1 MRRVTAQGLRARP
14 MKAISLI
21 TGFLLAGILGGVSLA
36 PVSAQTRAVSESA
49 QPQTEPDSANIFN
62 QTESASAKMFNKLR
76 HSRTTTVN
84 AIAALS
90 RTKQAD
96 EQNLSLKQ
104 DQKKAL
110 EQTIATLPDP
120 PMKAEDYNSII
131 KDVNDRITNEESDLS
146 DAKAIVP
153 VDQKR
158 IDDITRLIA
167 SYKDKY
173 AALEARRA
181 SASDQMKQY
190 EAGKVELTNNL
201 DQTKSEIDNLNIDTA
216 KIRSILTKKRK
227 LYKI

>member
-1 MRRVTAQGLRARP
+1 

-158 IDDITRLIA
+158 IDDITQLIA
-167 SYKDKY
+167 SFKVKY
-173 AALEARRA
+173 ADLEARKA
-181 SASDQMKQY
+181 SASS
-190 EAGKVELTNNL
+190 TIPSFFIR
-201 DQTKSEIDNLNIDTA
+201 TRRSEP
-216 KIRSILTKKRK
+216 RPCFE
-227 LYKI
+227 